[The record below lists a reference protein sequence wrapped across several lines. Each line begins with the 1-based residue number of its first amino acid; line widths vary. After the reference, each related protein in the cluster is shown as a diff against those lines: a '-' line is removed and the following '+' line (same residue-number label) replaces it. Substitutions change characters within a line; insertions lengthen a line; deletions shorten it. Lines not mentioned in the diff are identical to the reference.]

1 MKIILIIVL
10 YYQRTDNQI
19 RLNKIAVHV
28 IESYP
33 AFRNL
38 NEYYVKP
45 IKPKRANKTLDAVN
59 HTLGIDDKY
68 I

>member
-1 MKIILIIVL
+1 M
-10 YYQRTDNQI
+10 
-19 RLNKIAVHV
+19 HV